1 MRTVDIPNDILL
13 SHVRQL
19 IEEGHTVTI
28 RVKGV
33 SMRPFLEGGRDSV
46 VLAAATTLK
55 KGDVVLAEYRP
66 GKYVLHRIIQIEGN
80 TLTLMGDG
88 NLKETEKC
96 CTDNIA
102 GVAVALIRK
111 GRKID
116 CGSRKWKNHSMIWLA
131 LHPVR
136 RYLLAIYRRTI

>member
-19 IEEGHTVTI
+19 IEEEHTVTI

-33 SMRPFLEGGRDSV
+33 SMRPFLEDRRDSV
-46 VLAAATTLK
+46 VLAAATALK
-55 KGDVVLAEYRP
+55 KGDIVLAECRP

-96 CTDNIA
+96 CTENIV
-102 GVAVALIRK
+102 GVAIALIRK
-111 GRKID
+111 GKRMD
-116 CGSRKWKNHSMIWLA
+116 CSSQEWKNQSMIWLA